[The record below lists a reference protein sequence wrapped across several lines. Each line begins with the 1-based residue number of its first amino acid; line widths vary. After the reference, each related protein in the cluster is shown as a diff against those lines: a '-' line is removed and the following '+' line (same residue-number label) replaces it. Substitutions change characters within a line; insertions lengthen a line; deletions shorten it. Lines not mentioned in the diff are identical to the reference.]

1 MACFLMKWFVF
12 RNQMLADKV
21 SQRDTQSALARKH
34 RMKEITNRQAFE
46 MGGQVAEKLT
56 QLGADGD
63 KVQSAIEKEDHPFWS
78 DLAKHFGQKIKSV
91 LRSLG
96 KVVAVPATEAKPTA
110 DCFTNQA
117 RYYYR
122 DDDLD
127 KFLPKNQSAQDASQF
142 AVCELTETATFQQ
155 VAESVLGVSG
165 DIQTLSKLLIQHG
178 HTTSLL
184 AIEALIKRQES
195 GEDVGL
201 LTNGWANFFLVENK
215 DGSVSVVCV
224 HRLAGGWSVLQSSF
238 GCGYGWAAG
247 RRFFFRNFLGTL

>member
-1 MACFLMKWFVF
+1 MKSIF
-12 RNQMLADKV
+12 
-21 SQRDTQSALARKH
+21 
-34 RMKEITNRQAFE
+34 
-46 MGGQVAEKLT
+46 
-56 QLGADGD
+56 
-63 KVQSAIEKEDHPFWS
+63 
-78 DLAKHFGQKIKSV
+78 
-91 LRSLG
+91 RSL
-96 KVVAVPATEAKPTA
+96 KVITTKATLAKPTT
-110 DCFTNQA
+110 DCFTNRT
-117 RYYYR
+117 RYYHR
-122 DDDLD
+122 DGDLD
-127 KFLPKNQSAQDASQF
+127 KFLPKNQFAQEAGQF

-155 VAESVLGVSG
+155 MAESVLGVSG
-165 DIQTLSKLLIQHG
+165 DIQTLSKLLKERG
-178 HTTSLL
+178 YTTSLP

>member
-1 MACFLMKWFVF
+1 
-12 RNQMLADKV
+12 
-21 SQRDTQSALARKH
+21 
-34 RMKEITNRQAFE
+34 MKEITNRQAFE

-165 DIQTLSKLLIQHG
+165 DIQTPSKLPEERS
-178 HTTSLL
+178 HTTSLP
-184 AIEALIKRQES
+184 AIEALIERQEN

-215 DGSVSVVCV
+215 NGSVSVVYV
-224 HRLAGGWSVLQSSF
+224 NRDDRRWTVYQNSFGLDRGWSAV
-238 GCGYGWAAG
+238 G
-247 RRFFFRNFLGTL
+247 RFFFRNFSGN